1 MNRKP
6 EKDLPVMPSAKP
18 ELPRGHVQCA
28 ADPNCRYSGRMWIE
42 GLEQKQRLCVNHYYI
57 ALDKIRNAINR

>member
-42 GLEQKQRLCVNHYYI
+42 